1 MYDSGIL
8 WHALAYSGII
18 NASLITADGAYHCP
32 VGSIWPFLTMP
43 EFNKPTFGSRDA
55 NTTAPP
61 KVHSNTYKLT
71 KVDVTKV
78 VIEQGWKA
86 DDDLQAVL
94 TNTLVEGL
102 PQPVVIQNFSG
113 LRKVKLPKGKRRRDY
128 GDLLN
133 SYSIVR
139 KAKEDLRNGK
149 KIKGRRSSKRK
160 GEKSGKAEREERR
173 RKRKEKREERRE
185 RRKERREERR
195 KKRNKSGKWVW
206 VD

>member
-1 MYDSGIL
+1 MMPSGITTFDL
-8 WHALAYSGII
+8 CLARTCVEAGKHYS
-18 NASLITADGAYHCP
+18 
-32 VGSIWPFLTMP
+32 
-43 EFNKPTFGSRDA
+43 FGSRDA

-61 KVHSNTYKLT
+61 HVNSSTYTLT
-71 KVDVTKV
+71 EVDVTKV
-78 VIEQGWKA
+78 VIDQGWYA

-160 GEKSGKAEREERR
+160 GDKSGKAVREERR